1 MSRTSLL
8 GGMLALLVA
17 AGATSLALKLPKPVV
32 AQQHVDAAMPI
43 DPAILKKHLQNM
55 REEMMLP

>member
-1 MSRTSLL
+1 MSRIFL
-8 GGMLALLVA
+8 GGMLGMLVA
-17 AGATSLALKLPKPVV
+17 AGAATLALRLTKAVI
-32 AQQHVDAAMPI
+32 AQQHADRAVPI